1 MNIVQEVPMKNNLA
15 KSILTIFM
23 AFGVLLLTGCAGR
36 SDIGEPRLNVVAADE
51 VYEIGVNAYLW
62 RGALDTLSFMPL
74 LSAEPNSGMIIT
86 DWKVNPNDA
95 NERSKVDVSIISNE
109 LRADSINLTVHR
121 ETLQNGNWISGQPRA
136 NAASQIIQAIT
147 IQARLLRRDNAPVTS
162 N

>member
-1 MNIVQEVPMKNNLA
+1 MKSTLA
-15 KSILTIFM
+15 KNTLTIFM
-23 AFGVLLLTGCAGR
+23 AFGVLLLTGCGGR
-36 SDIGEPRLNVVAADE
+36 SDIGEPRTNTVAADE

-62 RGALDTLSFMPL
+62 RGALDTLAFMPL

-86 DWKVNPNDA
+86 DWKVSPDDA

-121 ETLQNGNWISGQPRA
+121 ETLQNGNWITAEPRR